1 MFFQITQKIPNSCKK
16 FCGQGLTKNAQS
28 GRTGWWW
35 PQWYFI
41 FYLPGLGD
49 GGGLRG
55 GFDETVVD
63 VIKGVNF
70 EGVAGADWFSSGT
83 LSRMVLAFSSWTSLE
98 NFSKID

>member
-1 MFFQITQKIPNSCKK
+1 MVKALQKTPNPVALAGDDHNGTLS
-16 FCGQGLTKNAQS
+16 FN
-28 GRTGWWW
+28 
-35 PQWYFI
+35 
-41 FYLPGLGD
+41 LPGLGD